1 MMKILLSILF
11 FLCAHSVIFAQDAM
25 TTSTPAPTSVRDS
38 VSQFNSWYT
47 IQGNTKIAKDYSLFH
62 DIQIRR
68 NGFLEDEQQNVFRFG
83 LQRTLS
89 KKHSIMIGYAYVD
102 TAQYGKQPV
111 VHAFN
116 EHRSFLQFLT
126 KQKLGNSQ
134 VLFHRYRLEQRSLQD
149 QKDLNGDRIYQNRI
163 RYMLRF
169 NVPLISSGPLP
180 ISLNLYDEVFINF
193 GEAVKF
199 NLLDQNRLGFNF
211 NFKVSKNFSLEFGYM
226 LQTLI
231 KAKLSDQN
239 LQPME
244 QNHTMTVALITDL
257 SLID

>member
-1 MMKILLSILF
+1 MRILLSILF
-11 FLCAHSVIFAQDAM
+11 LLCANSFIFAQDTM
-25 TTSTPAPTSVRDS
+25 TTTTPAPTSVRDS

-62 DIQIRR
+62 DLQIRR
-68 NGFLEDEQQNVFRFG
+68 NGFLEDEQQNMFRFG
-83 LQRTLS
+83 LQRALS

-102 TAQYGKQPV
+102 SVPYGKQPI

-126 KQKLGNSQ
+126 KQKIGNTQ
-134 VLFHRYRLEQRSLQD
+134 TLFHRYRVEQRSLQD

-169 NVPLISSGPLP
+169 NLPLITDGPLP
-180 ISLNLYDEVFINF
+180 ISLNLYDEVFINV
-193 GEAVKF
+193 GEEVKF
-199 NLLDQNRLGFNF
+199 NLLDQNRLGLNF
-211 NFKVSKNFSLEFGYM
+211 NFKVSKHLSLEFGYM

-231 KAKLSDQN
+231 KGKLNDQN